1 MRRRRKKSA
10 CTIFI
15 SCEQP
20 CEDGKMEVE
29 MTCEGDRV
37 LAAYILENA
46 LSILDVSPP
55 APPKISSI
63 GN

>member
-15 SCEQP
+15 SCEEP
-20 CEDGKMEVE
+20 SEDGKMEVE

-46 LSILDVSPP
+46 QAILDDP
-55 APPKISSI
+55 APSASNVSSI
-63 GN
+63 SN

>member
-15 SCEQP
+15 SCEEP
-20 CEDGKMEVE
+20 SEDGKMEVE

-46 LSILDVSPP
+46 QAILDDP
-55 APPKISSI
+55 APSASKVSSI
-63 GN
+63 SN